1 MPNFLIPDNI
11 CEHDTVIISGGDFCH
26 ITRVLRMGKGDTLSL
41 FNAKNIKWTG
51 VIEGVLAEYINVRI
65 LEKKQ
70 DASVHTSDIV
80 LVQAVPRPGKMDT
93 IIEKSTEMG
102 ISGILPLLTKR
113 SWKWTK
119 DMQKKRMERWKRK
132 AYEAAKQS
140 GGGIPELYDPV
151 DLDTYLSSLPQEMFG
166 LVLWE
171 NEEKS
176 SMKDTLL
183 KHQKKELIHL
193 VVGPEGGF
201 EESEI
206 FSFAEKGFASV
217 RLPFPVLRVETASLA
232 ALAILC
238 YEMS

>member
-1 MPNFLIPDNI
+1 MPNFLIPDKLKKD
-11 CEHDTVIISGGDFCH
+11 DTAVISGGDFYH
-26 ITRVLRMGKGDTLSL
+26 ITRVLRMKKGDIVSL
-41 FNAKNIKWTG
+41 FNSKNIKWRG
-51 VIEGVLAEYINVRI
+51 VIEDILTEFMHIRI
-65 LEKKQ
+65 LEKEHK
-70 DASVHTSDIV
+70 SSHTSEIV

-102 ISGILPLLTKR
+102 ISGILPLLTQR

-119 DMQKKRMERWKRK
+119 EMQEKRMERWKRK

-140 GGGIPELYDPV
+140 GGGIPELYAPI
-151 DLDTYLSSLPQEMFG
+151 DLKTYLSSLPEEIFG

-171 NEEKS
+171 DEEKH
-176 SMKDTLL
+176 SMKSTLS
-183 KHQKKELIHL
+183 KCGKEPIHL

-201 EESEI
+201 AESEVS
-206 FSFAEKGFASV
+206 SFIEKGFVSA

-238 YEMS
+238 YEKS